1 MDAKKQQELRE
12 SYLAAREAGLTRA
25 EACREV
31 GVTVYRVSKWRQNPK
46 WAAREDESI
55 EAGMDMIRAHVRRI
69 MLEQQHADP
78 GVSLRAAD
86 VLLKYESAGKPTRVE
101 MSGPSGGPIRLQRA
115 TDDLAVAEATTQWLE
130 QIRAA
135 LPAGQPE
142 QAQPAGQ
149 SDQQQ

>member
-1 MDAKKQQELRE
+1 MDEKQQQALRE
-12 SYLAAREAGLTRA
+12 SYLAAREAGLTKS

-31 GVTVYRVSKWRQNPK
+31 GISIYRASKWRQNPK
-46 WAAREDESI
+46 WAAREDQSI
-55 EAGMDMIRAHVRRI
+55 EAGMDMIRAHVRQI

-86 VLLKYESAGKPTRVE
+86 VLLRYESAGKPTRVE
-101 MSGPSGGPIRLQRA
+101 MSGPGGSPIRLQRA
-115 TDDLAVAEATTQWLE
+115 DDLAVAEATTQWLE

-142 QAQPAGQ
+142 HAQPAGQ
-149 SDQQQ
+149 SDQQR